1 MLVIIFLVNLS
12 ISSRISDFIS
22 MLVIRVNEK
31 LSLMSAS
38 DVDLIM

>member
-1 MLVIIFLVNLS
+1 MLVIIFLGNLS